1 MDIPHWAHRRMK
13 MCKHRMAFRIE
24 LKLTGGLMLSTQW
37 LWNCSI
43 WFWHT
48 FHLHLCRSASESLVK
63 CFIPIPW
70 MQLCSPAGQRTFPVH
85 AGCTKAGGPDMLFPL
100 IYCHLMSLVK
110 WKFPEIGLR
119 PVIIHFNAIFPY
131 KPSILGYPHGLETP
145 KSGSLLNFYYDQLCC
160 NHLPIF
166 GWIMAR
172 NLSQAPGSSWKLWEP
187 STAQQWRLSAKHWG
201 LMDKNRGEMAGLT
214 TTNWKFRWSWSSPAD
229 LWVSKTWVMDTA
241 SNWWRK
247 PFHYVTLAISWF
259 PIKNMVQKPVSH
271 CSKLR
276 SVRW

>member
-1 MDIPHWAHRRMK
+1 MLIYVWFTTVYHIVMDIPHWAHRRMK

-131 KPSILGYPHGLETP
+131 KPSILGYPHLWKVPNLGPYWL
-145 KSGSLLNFYYDQLCC
+145 S
-160 NHLPIF
+160 IF
-166 GWIMAR
+166 WWIMAR
-172 NLSQAPGSSWKLWEP
+172 GEKNSNLTMYFSSFLPNTWSIMEPSVDCGVGQKSSEICPRHLGAPGNFGSLRQLSSGD
-187 STAQQWRLSAKHWG
+187 SARSIGDWW
-201 LMDKNRGEMAGLT
+201 T
-214 TTNWKFRWSWSSPAD
+214 
-229 LWVSKTWVMDTA
+229 KTEAKWLV
-241 SNWWRK
+241 
-247 PFHYVTLAISWF
+247 
-259 PIKNMVQKPVSH
+259 
-271 CSKLR
+271 
-276 SVRW
+276 